1 MEIIVHF
8 TRFRLELFSPHAP
21 ERKSLSLSTSE
32 NALGGLATSLVFAA
46 SRKKTAEPLSIILGT
61 HLPLRAASSR
71 RRISF
76 DDGIIELALI
86 ATHMLLPEECVRM
99 SLAHSCGNYK
109 IRQVPVVLDTSC
121 EQKLFPPRLCKIY
134 SILRDESS

>member
-1 MEIIVHF
+1 MHF

-71 RRISF
+71 RRIWF

-86 ATHMLLPEECVRM
+86 AAHMLLLEECVRM

-109 IRQVPVVLDTSC
+109 IRQVPVTLDISC
-121 EQKLFPPRLCKIY
+121 EQKLFPPWLYNLFNFKRWKQLT
-134 SILRDESS
+134 

>member
-1 MEIIVHF
+1 VHF

-32 NALGGLATSLVFAA
+32 NALGSLATSLVFAA

-71 RRISF
+71 RRVWF
-76 DDGIIELALI
+76 DGIIELALI
-86 ATHMLLPEECVRM
+86 AAHMLLPEECVRI

-109 IRQVPVVLDTSC
+109 IRYLSYWTPRANRNCFLRGFLRC
-121 EQKLFPPRLCKIY
+121 IILFNFKRWK
-134 SILRDESS
+134 